1 MNARQKAKRY
11 KRLYEELK
19 NRPFKDPAPIK
30 TTKRKPVKLMT
41 QIYVNNLDTERM
53 TPQEKA
59 TFIEE
64 AIIKQFLEN
73 DVFRGCVNV
82 RTEEKGIC
90 TAVTADITLLAKGEN
105 NE

>member
-19 NRPFKDPAPIK
+19 NRPFVDPVPIK
-30 TTKRKPVKLMT
+30 TTKQTPVKLRT
-41 QIYVNNLDTERM
+41 QIYVNNLDIEYM
-53 TPQEKA
+53 TPQERKA
-59 TFIEE
+59 FIEN
-64 AIIKQFLEN
+64 AIINQFCES

-90 TAVTADITLLAKGEN
+90 TAVTAEITLLAEEKE
-105 NE
+105 